1 MMNKIILT
9 EDGSKTLFNE
19 TIGEHYH
26 STRGALQESKHVF
39 LEAGLVHTASL
50 FPKQEISVLEVG
62 FGTGLNFLVSMDY
75 CLERQIPLKYTGI
88 EAFPIAKDEL
98 LSTDYDKHISPAVW
112 KVFTENYE
120 QCIDNRLKLFPE
132 QSLEIIK
139 QGLAE
144 VPSVNAYHLVYYDA
158 FSLQYQ
164 PEMWSDEIIEHT
176 ASFLRPGGVFV
187 TYAITG
193 NLKRALQ
200 RFGFKI
206 EKLVGAPGKRQMLR
220 ATKISG

>member
-1 MMNKIILT
+1 MNKIILT

-39 LEAGLVHTASL
+39 LQAGLVHTTSL
-50 FPKQEISVLEVG
+50 FPQQEISILEVG

-75 CLERQIPLKYTGI
+75 ALEQQVPLRYTGI
-88 EAFPIAKDEL
+88 EAFPITDAELQATDYQQYVAPILWKAYSDHYSSCINKRVEL
-98 LSTDYDKHISPAVW
+98 LPGH
-112 KVFTENYE
+112 
-120 QCIDNRLKLFPE
+120 
-132 QSLEIIK
+132 SLEVV
-139 QGLAE
+139 QQPLAE
-144 VPSVNAYHLVYYDA
+144 VPPVNGYHLVYYDA

-164 PEMWSDEIIEHT
+164 PEMWSNEIIEHT
-176 ASFLRPGGVFV
+176 TKFLRPGGVFV

-193 NLKRALQ
+193 NLKRALTS
-200 RFGFKI
+200 FGFKV

-220 ATKISG
+220 ATKL

>member
-1 MMNKIILT
+1 MNKIILT
-9 EDGSKTLFNE
+9 EDGSKTLYNE

-39 LEAGLVHTASL
+39 LEAGLVHTAAL
-50 FPKQEISVLEVG
+50 FPEQEISILEVG

-75 CLERQIPLKYTGI
+75 VLQHQISLRYTGI
-88 EAFPIAKDEL
+88 EAYPITAEEL
-98 LSTDYDKHISPAVW
+98 MSIDYNNFISPAVW
-112 KVFTENYE
+112 QAFTANYS
-120 QCIDNRLKLFPE
+120 QCINNRIHIFPG
-132 QSLEIIK
+132 QSLEIVK
-139 QGLAE
+139 QGLAD
-144 VPSVNAYHLVYYDA
+144 VPVDNTYNLVYYDA

-164 PEMWSDEIIEHT
+164 PEMWSNEIIEHT
-176 ASFLRPGGVFV
+176 ASFLKPGGVFV

-200 RFGFKI
+200 SFGFKI

-220 ATKISG
+220 ATKL

>member
-1 MMNKIILT
+1 MNKIILT

-39 LEAGLVHTASL
+39 LQAGLVHATTL
-50 FPKQEISVLEVG
+50 FPQQEISILEVG

-75 CLERQIPLKYTGI
+75 ALEQQIPMQYTGI
-88 EAFPIAKDEL
+88 EAFPITDSEL
-98 LSTDYDKHISPAVW
+98 QATDYQQYVSPEVW
-112 KVFTENYE
+112 KAFSENYST
-120 QCIDNRLKLFPE
+120 CIDRRVELIPGYSLEVIKKQLANV
-132 QSLEIIK
+132 QSLK
-139 QGLAE
+139 
-144 VPSVNAYHLVYYDA
+144 SYDLVYYDA

-164 PEMWSDEIIEHT
+164 PEMWSNEIIEHT

-193 NLKRALQ
+193 NLKRALTS
-200 RFGFKI
+200 FGFKV

-220 ATKISG
+220 ATKL

>member
-1 MMNKIILT
+1 MNKIILT

-39 LEAGLVHTASL
+39 LQAGLVHTASM
-50 FPKQEISVLEVG
+50 FPAEELSVLEVG

-75 CLERQIPLKYTGI
+75 ALEHQLSLRYTGV
-88 EAFPIAKDEL
+88 EAFPITDEEL
-98 LSTDYDKHISPAVW
+98 RSTDYQEYVKPELWAEFSSRYSA
-112 KVFTENYE
+112 
-120 QCIDNRLKLFPE
+120 CIDQRQELFPG
-132 QSLEIIK
+132 QSLEILKTGI
-139 QGLAE
+139 AE
-144 VPSVNAYHLVYYDA
+144 VPSVQSYHLVYYDA

-164 PEMWSDEIIEHT
+164 PEMWSNEVIEHT

-193 NLKRALQ
+193 NLKRALMS
-200 RFGFKI
+200 FGFKV

-220 ATKISG
+220 ATRL

>member
-1 MMNKIILT
+1 MNRIFLT

-39 LEAGLVHTASL
+39 LEAGLVHAASL
-50 FPKQEISVLEVG
+50 FPGEEISVFEVG
-62 FGTGLNFLVSMDY
+62 FGTGLNFLVSIDY
-75 CLERQIPLKYTGI
+75 SLQHKIPLRYTGV
-88 EAFPIAKDEL
+88 EAFPISQEEL
-98 LSTDYDKHISPAVW
+98 LSTDYQDHVSSAVW
-112 KVFTENYE
+112 ACFSDKYRK
-120 QCIDNRLKLFPE
+120 CIGNRVQLFHE
-132 QSLEIIK
+132 QSLEIMK
-139 QGLAE
+139 MGLAD
-144 VPSVNAYHLVYYDA
+144 VPSSGTQHLVYYDA

-193 NLKRALQ
+193 NLKRALK
-200 RFGFKI
+200 RFGFNI

-220 ATKISG
+220 ATKI

>member
-1 MMNKIILT
+1 MNKIILT

-39 LEAGLVHTASL
+39 LQAGLLYSTAL
-50 FPKQEISVLEVG
+50 FPQQEISILEVG
-62 FGTGLNFLVSMDY
+62 FGTGLNFLVSVDY
-75 CLERQIPLKYTGI
+75 ALEQQIPVQYTGI
-88 EAFPIAKDEL
+88 EAFPITDAEL
-98 LSTDYDKHISPAVW
+98 QATDYQQYVAPALW
-112 KVFTENYE
+112 KTFSDNYSN
-120 QCIDNRLKLFPE
+120 CIDHRVELMPG
-132 QSLEIIK
+132 QSLEIVK
-139 QGLAE
+139 RPLAE
-144 VPSVNAYHLVYYDA
+144 VSPTANYHLLYYDA

-164 PEMWSDEIIEHT
+164 PEMWSNEIIEHT

-193 NLKRALQ
+193 NLKRALTS
-200 RFGFKI
+200 FGFKV

-220 ATKISG
+220 ATKL

>member
-1 MMNKIILT
+1 MNKIILT

-39 LEAGLVHTASL
+39 LQAGLVHTASM
-50 FPKQEISVLEVG
+50 FPAEELSVLEVG

-75 CLERQIPLKYTGI
+75 ALEQQLSLRYTGV
-88 EAFPIAKDEL
+88 EAFPITDEEL
-98 LSTDYDKHISPAVW
+98 RSTDYQEYVKPELWAEFSSRYSA
-112 KVFTENYE
+112 
-120 QCIDNRLKLFPE
+120 CIDQRQELFPG
-132 QSLEIIK
+132 QSLEILKMGI
-139 QGLAE
+139 AE
-144 VPSVNAYHLVYYDA
+144 VPSVPSYHLVYYDA

-164 PEMWSDEIIEHT
+164 PEMWSNEVIEHT

-193 NLKRALQ
+193 NLKRALTS
-200 RFGFKI
+200 FGFEV

-220 ATKISG
+220 ATRL

>member
-1 MMNKIILT
+1 MNKIILT

-39 LEAGLVHTASL
+39 LQAGLVYTASL
-50 FPKQEISVLEVG
+50 FPDQALSVLEVG

-75 CLERQIPLKYTGI
+75 AMDQQVPLRYTGV
-88 EAFPIAKDEL
+88 EAFPITDEEL
-98 LSTDYDKHISPAVW
+98 RSTEYQKYVKPSLWDAFSSSYS
-112 KVFTENYE
+112 T
-120 QCIDNRLKLFPE
+120 CIDQRQELFPG
-132 QSLEIIK
+132 QSLEILKTGI
-139 QGLAE
+139 AA
-144 VPSVNAYHLVYYDA
+144 VPSVQNYHLVYYDA

-164 PEMWSDEIIEHT
+164 PEMWSNEVIEHT
-176 ASFLRPGGVFV
+176 ASFLQSGGVFV

-193 NLKRALQ
+193 NLKRALTS
-200 RFGFKI
+200 FGFKV

-220 ATKISG
+220 ATRL

>member
-1 MMNKIILT
+1 MNKIILT

-39 LEAGLVHTASL
+39 LQAGLVHTASL
-50 FPKQEISVLEVG
+50 FPQQEISILEVG

-75 CLERQIPLKYTGI
+75 ALEHQVPLRYTGI
-88 EAFPIAKDEL
+88 EAFPITDAELQATDYRQYVAPILWKAYSDHYSSCINKRVEL
-98 LSTDYDKHISPAVW
+98 LPGH
-112 KVFTENYE
+112 
-120 QCIDNRLKLFPE
+120 
-132 QSLEIIK
+132 SLEIV
-139 QGLAE
+139 QQPLAD
-144 VPSVNAYHLVYYDA
+144 VPPVNSYHLVYYDA

-164 PEMWSDEIIEHT
+164 PEMWSNEIIEHT
-176 ASFLRPGGVFV
+176 TRFLPLGGVFV

-193 NLKRALQ
+193 NLKRALTS
-200 RFGFKI
+200 FGFKV

-220 ATKISG
+220 ATKL

>member
-1 MMNKIILT
+1 MNKIILT

-39 LEAGLVHTASL
+39 LQAGLVHATTL
-50 FPKQEISVLEVG
+50 FPQQEISILEVG

-75 CLERQIPLKYTGI
+75 ALEQQIPIQYTGI
-88 EAFPIAKDEL
+88 EAFPITDSEL
-98 LSTDYDKHISPAVW
+98 QATDYQQYVAPAVW
-112 KVFTENYE
+112 KAFSENYSN
-120 QCIDNRLKLFPE
+120 CIDRRVELIPRYSLEVIKKQLANV
-132 QSLEIIK
+132 QSLK
-139 QGLAE
+139 
-144 VPSVNAYHLVYYDA
+144 SYDLVYYDA

-164 PEMWSDEIIEHT
+164 PEMWSNEIIEHT

-193 NLKRALQ
+193 NLKRALTS
-200 RFGFKI
+200 FGFKV

-220 ATKISG
+220 ATKL

>member
-1 MMNKIILT
+1 MNKIILT

-39 LEAGLVHTASL
+39 LQAGFVHTTSL
-50 FPKQEISVLEVG
+50 FPQQEISILEVG

-75 CLERQIPLKYTGI
+75 ALEHQVPLRYTGI
-88 EAFPIAKDEL
+88 EAFPITDAELQATDYQQYVAPILWKAYSDHYGACINNRFEL
-98 LSTDYDKHISPAVW
+98 LPG
-112 KVFTENYE
+112 
-120 QCIDNRLKLFPE
+120 
-132 QSLEIIK
+132 QSLEIV
-139 QGLAE
+139 QQQLAA
-144 VPSVNAYHLVYYDA
+144 VPPVNSYHLVYYDA

-164 PEMWSDEIIEHT
+164 PEMWSNEIIEHT
-176 ASFLRPGGVFV
+176 TRFLRPGGVFV

-193 NLKRALQ
+193 NLKRALTS
-200 RFGFKI
+200 FGFKV

-220 ATKISG
+220 ATKL

>member
-1 MMNKIILT
+1 MNKIILT

-39 LEAGLVHTASL
+39 LQAGLVHTASL
-50 FPKQEISVLEVG
+50 FPQQEISTLEVG

-75 CLERQIPLKYTGI
+75 ALEHQLPLRYTGI
-88 EAFPIAKDEL
+88 EAFPITDAEL
-98 LSTDYDKHISPAVW
+98 QATDYQQYVEPIVW
-112 KVFTENYE
+112 KAYSDHYSA
-120 QCIDNRLKLFPE
+120 CIDNRVELLPGH
-132 QSLEIIK
+132 SLEIV
-139 QGLAE
+139 QQRLAD
-144 VPSVNAYHLVYYDA
+144 VPPVNNYHLVYYDA

-164 PEMWSDEIIEHT
+164 PEMWSNEIIEHT
-176 ASFLRPGGVFV
+176 TRFLRPGGVFV

-193 NLKRALQ
+193 NLKRALTS
-200 RFGFKI
+200 FGFKV

-220 ATKISG
+220 ATKL

>member
-1 MMNKIILT
+1 MNKIILT

-39 LEAGLVHTASL
+39 LQAGLVHATTL
-50 FPKQEISVLEVG
+50 FPQQEISILEVG

-75 CLERQIPLKYTGI
+75 ALEQQIPIQYTGI
-88 EAFPIAKDEL
+88 EAFPITDSEL
-98 LSTDYDKHISPAVW
+98 QATDYQQYVAPTVW
-112 KVFTENYE
+112 KAFSENYSN
-120 QCIDNRLKLFPE
+120 CIDRRVELIPGYSLEVIKKQLANV
-132 QSLEIIK
+132 QSLK
-139 QGLAE
+139 
-144 VPSVNAYHLVYYDA
+144 SYDLVYYDA

-164 PEMWSDEIIEHT
+164 PEMWSNEIIEHT

-193 NLKRALQ
+193 NLKRALTS
-200 RFGFKI
+200 FGFKV

-220 ATKISG
+220 ATKL

>member
-1 MMNKIILT
+1 MNKIILT

-39 LEAGLVHTASL
+39 LQAGLVHTASM
-50 FPKQEISVLEVG
+50 FPAEELSVLEVG

-75 CLERQIPLKYTGI
+75 ALEHQLSLRYTGV
-88 EAFPIAKDEL
+88 EAFPITDEEL
-98 LSTDYDKHISPAVW
+98 RSTDYQEYVKPELWAEFSSRYSA
-112 KVFTENYE
+112 
-120 QCIDNRLKLFPE
+120 CIDQRQELFPG
-132 QSLEIIK
+132 QSLEILKTGI
-139 QGLAE
+139 AE
-144 VPSVNAYHLVYYDA
+144 VPSVPSYHLVYYDA

-164 PEMWSDEIIEHT
+164 PEMWSNEVIEHT

-193 NLKRALQ
+193 NLKRALTS
-200 RFGFKI
+200 FGFKV
-206 EKLVGAPGKRQMLR
+206 EKLGGAPGKRQMLR
-220 ATKISG
+220 ATRL

>member
-1 MMNKIILT
+1 MNKIILT

-39 LEAGLVHTASL
+39 LQAGLVHTASL
-50 FPKQEISVLEVG
+50 FPEQELSVLEVG

-75 CLERQIPLKYTGI
+75 ALDHQISLRYTGV
-88 EAFPIAKDEL
+88 EAFPITDEEL
-98 LSTDYDKHISPAVW
+98 GSTDYQNYVKPELWDA
-112 KVFTENYE
+112 FTSKYNS
-120 QCIDNRLKLFPE
+120 CIDQRQELFPG
-132 QSLEIIK
+132 QSLKILK
-139 QGLAE
+139 QGIAT
-144 VPSVNAYHLVYYDA
+144 VPAIQNYHLVYYDA

-164 PEMWSDEIIEHT
+164 PEMWSNEVIEHT
-176 ASFLRPGGVFV
+176 ASFLQPGGVFV

-193 NLKRALQ
+193 NLKRALTS
-200 RFGFKI
+200 FGFKV

-220 ATKISG
+220 ATRL

>member
-1 MMNKIILT
+1 MNKIILT

-39 LEAGLVHTASL
+39 LQAGLVHTASM
-50 FPKQEISVLEVG
+50 FPAEELSVLEVG

-75 CLERQIPLKYTGI
+75 ALEHQLSLRYTGV
-88 EAFPIAKDEL
+88 EAFPITDEEL
-98 LSTDYDKHISPAVW
+98 QSTDYQEYVKPELWAEFSSRYCA
-112 KVFTENYE
+112 
-120 QCIDNRLKLFPE
+120 CIDQRQELFPG
-132 QSLEIIK
+132 QSLEILKTGI
-139 QGLAE
+139 AE
-144 VPSVNAYHLVYYDA
+144 VPSVPSYHLVYYDA

-164 PEMWSDEIIEHT
+164 PEMWSNEVIEHT

-193 NLKRALQ
+193 NLKRALTS
-200 RFGFKI
+200 FGFKV

-220 ATKISG
+220 ATRL

>member
-1 MMNKIILT
+1 MNKIILT

-39 LEAGLVHTASL
+39 LQAGLVHTATL
-50 FPKQEISVLEVG
+50 FPQQEISILEVG

-75 CLERQIPLKYTGI
+75 ALAQQILIKYTGI
-88 EAFPIAKDEL
+88 EAFPITNEEL
-98 LSTDYDKHISPAVW
+98 QATEYHQFVKPALWDKFAA
-112 KVFTENYE
+112 NYSK
-120 QCIDNRLKLFPE
+120 CINNRFALFE
-132 QSLEIIK
+132 GQSLEIVK
-139 QGLAE
+139 AGLAD
-144 VPSVNAYHLVYYDA
+144 VPVTPTYHLIYYDA

-164 PEMWSDEIIEHT
+164 PEMWSNEIIEHT

-193 NLKRALQ
+193 NLKRALTS
-200 RFGFKI
+200 FGFKV

-220 ATKISG
+220 ATKL

>member
-1 MMNKIILT
+1 MNKIILT
-9 EDGSKTLFNE
+9 EDGSKTLYNE

-39 LEAGLVHTASL
+39 LEAGLIHTAAL
-50 FPKQEISVLEVG
+50 FPQKEISVLEVG
-62 FGTGLNFLVSMDY
+62 FGTGLNFLVSIDY
-75 CLERQIPLKYTGI
+75 CLEHQIPLKYSGI
-88 EAFPIAKDEL
+88 EAFPITQEEL
-98 LSTDYDKHISPAVW
+98 LSTEYNKYINPEVW
-112 KVFTENYE
+112 DVFTAKYS
-120 QCIDNRLKLFPE
+120 QCIDNRINLFPA

-139 QGLAE
+139 RGLAD
-144 VPSVNAYHLVYYDA
+144 VPAVASYHLVYYDA

-164 PEMWSDEIIEHT
+164 PEMWSNEIIEHT

-200 RFGFKI
+200 SFGFKI

-220 ATKISG
+220 ATKL

>member
-1 MMNKIILT
+1 MNKIFLT

-39 LEAGLVHTASL
+39 LDAGLVHAASL
-50 FPKQEISVLEVG
+50 FPGEHISILEVG

-75 CLERQIPLKYTGI
+75 CLKHKIPLRYTGI
-88 EAFPIAKDEL
+88 EAFPITQDEL
-98 LSTDYDKHISPAVW
+98 LSTDYQKHVSQPLWDSFSA
-112 KVFTENYE
+112 NYSR
-120 QCIDNRLKLFPE
+120 CIDNRVTLFPE
-132 QSLEIIK
+132 QSLEILK
-139 QGLAE
+139 MALAD
-144 VPSVNAYHLVYYDA
+144 VPSLNTFHLVYYDA

-193 NLKRALQ
+193 NLKRALKNL
-200 RFGFKI
+200 GFKI

-220 ATKISG
+220 ATKM

>member
-1 MMNKIILT
+1 MNKIILT

-19 TIGEHYH
+19 IIGEHYH

-39 LEAGLVHTASL
+39 LQAGLVHTASM
-50 FPKQEISVLEVG
+50 FPAEELSVLEVG

-75 CLERQIPLKYTGI
+75 ALEHQLSLRYTGV
-88 EAFPIAKDEL
+88 EAFPIMDEEL
-98 LSTDYDKHISPAVW
+98 RSTDYQEYVKPELWAA
-112 KVFTENYE
+112 FTSRYSS
-120 QCIDNRLKLFPE
+120 CIDQRQQLFPG
-132 QSLEIIK
+132 QSLEILKTGI
-139 QGLAE
+139 AE
-144 VPSVNAYHLVYYDA
+144 VPSVPSYHLVYYDA

-164 PEMWSDEIIEHT
+164 PEMWSNEVIEHT

-193 NLKRALQ
+193 NLKRALTSY
-200 RFGFKI
+200 GFKV

-220 ATKISG
+220 ATRL

>member
-1 MMNKIILT
+1 MNKIILT

-39 LEAGLVHTASL
+39 LQAGLVHTASL
-50 FPKQEISVLEVG
+50 FPDQELSVLEVG

-75 CLERQIPLKYTGI
+75 ALEHQVPLSYTGV
-88 EAFPIAKDEL
+88 EAFPITDEEL
-98 LSTDYDKHISPAVW
+98 RSTDYQDYVKQELWDAFSSR
-112 KVFTENYE
+112 YSS
-120 QCIDNRLKLFPE
+120 CIDQRQELFPG
-132 QSLEIIK
+132 QSLEILKTGI
-139 QGLAE
+139 AT
-144 VPSVNAYHLVYYDA
+144 VPSVQHYHLVYYDA

-164 PEMWSDEIIEHT
+164 PEMWSNEVIEHT
-176 ASFLRPGGVFV
+176 ASFLKPGGVFV

-193 NLKRALQ
+193 NLKRALTS
-200 RFGFKI
+200 FGFKV

-220 ATKISG
+220 ATRL

>member
-1 MMNKIILT
+1 MNKIILT

-39 LEAGLVHTASL
+39 LQAGLVHTTTL
-50 FPKQEISVLEVG
+50 FPQQEISILEVG

-75 CLERQIPLKYTGI
+75 ALQHQVPLRYTGI
-88 EAFPIAKDEL
+88 EAFPITNAEL
-98 LSTDYDKHISPAVW
+98 QATDYQQYVAPAIW
-112 KVFTENYE
+112 TAFSEHYSS
-120 QCIDNRLKLFPE
+120 CIDSRVELIPGY
-132 QSLEIIK
+132 SLEVMKK
-139 QGLAE
+139 QLADVE
-144 VPSVNAYHLVYYDA
+144 SQSSYDLVYYDA

-164 PEMWSDEIIEHT
+164 PEMWSNEIIKHT
-176 ASFLRPGGVFV
+176 TKFLRPGGVFV

-193 NLKRALQ
+193 NLKRALTS
-200 RFGFKI
+200 FGFKV

-220 ATKISG
+220 ATKL